1 MSNVTVNGHEKPT
14 PFTTKPPL
22 TPMTPSWLM
31 LVSQVKAQP
40 SALTLVVV
48 VAVTVVLVVV
58 VVGSGRGGGGC
69 SGVVCRGHGSVGGGG
84 GAGRRWARGGV
95 RGEGEGA
102 GATKV
107 GVVGRRRLGGCSVW
121 KGGARRPP
129 ARAVRS
135 SRPEYVRENA
145 IFTAYEARH
154 RGAVSTALGAPRAQ
168 QGPTQVEVRDEGA
181 TQDEGEVT
189 LRCRRPLAG
198 CCSGG

>member
-1 MSNVTVNGHEKPT
+1 MPDVAVNGREKPT
-14 PFTTKPPL
+14 PLPTKPLL

-31 LVSQVKAQP
+31 LASPAKAQP
-40 SALTLVVV
+40 SALTLVIM
-48 VAVTVVLVVV
+48 VAVAVVRVVV

-107 GVVGRRRLGGCSVW
+107 GVVGRHRLGGCSVW
-121 KGGARRPP
+121 KGGVWRPP

-154 RGAVSTALGAPRAQ
+154 RESVSTALGAPRAQ
-168 QGPTQVEVRDEGA
+168 QGPTQVKVRDEEA
-181 TQDEGEVT
+181 TRDEGEIT
-189 LRCRRPLAG
+189 LQRRRPLAG